1 VCTCALLGIRQL
13 MTMLNLSVLHVHC
26 ALLLCFK
33 IYEKCGQMHIF
44 TILSY
49 GNYLSG
55 KFCDEIII
63 FTQILSAVSGNLAF
77 SLLFLFWRHNL
88 CHIAYRPSCCIV
100 DLLKILLYAGCC
112 WCCIRHF
119 RLILRKSASVLARNF
134 RVVAVNA
141 DGVERIVDIKPTLYR
156 GYLAGT
162 YKPLC

>member
-1 VCTCALLGIRQL
+1 
-13 MTMLNLSVLHVHC
+13 MLNLSDSMCTVLYCYV
-26 ALLLCFK
+26 LK
-33 IYEKCGQMHIF
+33 YIRSVDKCIFF

-88 CHIAYRPSCCIV
+88 CHIAYHPSCCIV

>member
-1 VCTCALLGIRQL
+1 MWTLTMVPYSISVHMCIVWHQTVNDNVEFIR
-13 MTMLNLSVLHVHC
+13 LHVHC

-77 SLLFLFWRHNL
+77 SLLFLF
-88 CHIAYRPSCCIV
+88 
-100 DLLKILLYAGCC
+100 
-112 WCCIRHF
+112 
-119 RLILRKSASVLARNF
+119 
-134 RVVAVNA
+134 
-141 DGVERIVDIKPTLYR
+141 
-156 GYLAGT
+156 
-162 YKPLC
+162 